1 MNENNEFL
9 VSTEWLEKSLNN
21 PDICIVDCDPYDAF
35 GRAHILGAVGIK
47 VHHYIKHPEYSK
59 SPKEYPW
66 VAEPDVAKEIFED
79 MGIGDTTTVVAY
91 DSNCL
96 LYTSPSPRDGLL
108 SRMPSSA

>member
-47 VHHYIKHPEYSK
+47 VHHYIKHPDYSK
-59 SPKEYPW
+59 SPKRIPLRLPNLMSQKKFLKIWEL
-66 VAEPDVAKEIFED
+66 EIR
-79 MGIGDTTTVVAY
+79 
-91 DSNCL
+91 L
-96 LYTSPSPRDGLL
+96 Q
-108 SRMPSSA
+108 